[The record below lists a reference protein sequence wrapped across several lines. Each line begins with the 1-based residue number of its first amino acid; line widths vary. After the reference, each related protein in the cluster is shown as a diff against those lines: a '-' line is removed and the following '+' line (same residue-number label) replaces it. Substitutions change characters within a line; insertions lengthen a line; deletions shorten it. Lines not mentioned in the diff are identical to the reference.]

1 MLPPHP
7 LRPPPPQTHTYVCSN
22 FLKRTKSQ
30 EFEREQ
36 GGLFGN
42 LWVKEMK

>member
-1 MLPPHP
+1 MYKCSPSQPP
-7 LRPPPPQTHTYVCSN
+7 THKLTHMYVAI
-22 FLKRTKSQ
+22 LKKTKGQ